1 MATANDVV
9 SVAQSQVGYKEG
21 RNNDN
26 KYGREYGLNN
36 AAYCCI
42 GMWWCFKH
50 AGASNLFYDGG
61 KVASCTAL
69 WNWANRKGLAVSK
82 NNLRRGDIVFF
93 DWDRSGDCDHV
104 GIVEAAGSSQVTT
117 IEFNTSKGN
126 SGSQSNGDGVYR
138 RYRPYSK
145 IAKAYRPKYDNAS
158 TATSGAGGNCTV
170 TVKEVQNGSKGGS
183 VYVLQAFLRA
193 KGYYTGKVDGI
204 AGNLTEKAIKAFQ
217 KATGLSQDGIAGQKT
232 WAAVFKL

>member
-9 SVAQSQVGYKEG
+9 AQAQSQVGYKEG

-26 KYGREYGLNN
+26 KYGREYGMNN
-36 AAYCCI
+36 APYCCI

-61 KVASCTAL
+61 KVASCTQL

-82 NNLRRGDIVFF
+82 NNLRKGDVVMF

-104 GIVEAAGSSQVTT
+104 GIVEAAGPSQVTT
-117 IEFNTSKGN
+117 IEFNTSAGN

-138 RYRPYSK
+138 RYRSYSQ
-145 IAKAYRPKYDNAS
+145 IAKAYRPKYDGAS
-158 TATSGAGGNCTV
+158 SNTTTGGTCSV
-170 TVKEVQNGSKGGS
+170 TVQEVQNGSKGGS
-183 VYVLQAFLRA
+183 VYVLQAFLKS

-204 AGNLTEKAIKAFQ
+204 AGSLTEKAIKAFQ
-217 KATGLSQDGIAGQKT
+217 KAKGLSQDGIAGTNT
-232 WAAVFKL
+232 WKAVFK

>member
-82 NNLRRGDIVFF
+82 NNLRKGDIVMF

-104 GIVEAAGSSQVTT
+104 GIVEAAGPSQVTT
-117 IEFNTSKGN
+117 IEFNTSAGN

-138 RYRPYSK
+138 RYRSYSQ
-145 IAKAYRPKYDNAS
+145 IAKAYRPKYDGAS
-158 TATSGAGGNCTV
+158 SNTSSGGNCTV
-170 TVKEVQNGSKGGS
+170 TVKEVSNGSS
-183 VYVLQAFLRA
+183 
-193 KGYYTGKVDGI
+193 GI
-204 AGNLTEKAIKAFQ
+204 AVKNLQLILNSRGYNCGTADGVFGAKTKSAVIAFQ
-217 KATGLSQDGIAGQKT
+217 KAKGLGADGIVGTKT
-232 WAAVFKL
+232 WTALFK